1 MDVPYQLL
9 KAARAVLDMTN
20 VDLAR
25 RAGVS
30 KRTLVRIEALQSVS
44 LESRQRVQAVFEA
57 EGVEFLPS
65 VEGHGPGLRVADGL
79 VKEPGGRQG
88 ERTRPLDSEASPD

>member
-9 KAARAVLDMTN
+9 KAARAVLGMTN
-20 VDLAR
+20 VDLAQ

-57 EGVEFLPS
+57 KGVEFLPS
-65 VEGHGPGLRVADGL
+65 GEGHGPGLRVSDGL
-79 VKEPGGRQG
+79 VKQ
-88 ERTRPLDSEASPD
+88 PDDRRG